1 MREPYTVYLHGGLS
15 FDSGRLGVLLA
26 VEELLGEHE

>member
-1 MREPYTVYLHGGLS
+1 MREPYTVYLQGGLT
-15 FDSGRLGVLLA
+15 FESGRLGVLLA